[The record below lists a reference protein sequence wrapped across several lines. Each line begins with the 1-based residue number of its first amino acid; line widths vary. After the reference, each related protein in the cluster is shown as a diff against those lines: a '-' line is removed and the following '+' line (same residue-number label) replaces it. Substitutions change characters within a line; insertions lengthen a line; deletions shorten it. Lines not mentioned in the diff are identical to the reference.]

1 MSQRM
6 IRQIALCGAAA
17 LMTSTASA
25 QYFPGSTIDPCAPA
39 QTVAVPQQC
48 VMTCQPAL
56 VPVAQTCY
64 QTVPV
69 TEYQQVQRTV
79 ERPVVE
85 TRYVDQEVTA
95 YRPITEARVAEV
107 PITQYQNVT
116 EYQCVTRD
124 MGQWV
129 THRECVYRPSPCEYD
144 PRPGLMGGM
153 NRWGYSMRT
162 AFSPAFRTRREYV
175 PNYVAQNIP
184 VTRQVAIPG
193 TRQVTY
199 NVTRME
205 AYQTTRKVAVNSVRM
220 VAEQVTEMQPVT
232 VMRTVPTGTRVAYVS
247 PSSLGTATA
256 SRTVLG
262 PTADPL
268 ASQRASVATGQP
280 TTVRARTADARSGEA
295 FERNRS
301 TTQPYENKTG
311 TEAFKRDGET
321 FPKDANTFPPS
332 TQIQQQ
338 NFIPNT
344 TQVGPVTRHD
354 ELWEAPVQQ
363 QAPSSVEPARLQ
375 IPSSAQPV
383 SARPVNMQP
392 PVRPAKNIP
401 SVARVNQWAGR
412 PNPNAL
418 PLSPVVPT
426 PGVSVAVD

>member
-6 IRQIALCGAAA
+6 IRQIALCSAFA
-17 LMTSTASA
+17 LVASPASA
-25 QYFPGSTIDPCAPA
+25 QFFPGSTIDPCAPA
-39 QTVAVPQQC
+39 HTVAVPQQC

-69 TEYQQVQRTV
+69 TEYKPVQRTV

-95 YRPITEARVAEV
+95 YRPITETRVAEV

-116 EYQCVTRD
+116 EYQTVTRD
-124 MGQWV
+124 MGQWF
-129 THRECVYRPSPCEYD
+129 THRECIHRPSPCQYD
-144 PRPGLMGGM
+144 PRPGLLGGL
-153 NRWGYSMRT
+153 NRFGYSMRT
-162 AFSPAFRTRREYV
+162 AFSPSVRTRREYV
-175 PNYVAQNIP
+175 PNYVAQTIP

-199 NVTRME
+199 NVTKME

-232 VMRTVPTGTRVAYVS
+232 VMRTIPTGTRVAYVS

-256 SRTVLG
+256 SRTV
-262 PTADPL
+262 DPL
-268 ASQRASVATGQP
+268 ASQRASIATGQP
-280 TTVRARTADARSGEA
+280 TPVRSRTADLRGNEA
-295 FERNRS
+295 FERRS
-301 TTQPYENKTG
+301 TSPPYDANKAG
-311 TEAFKRDGET
+311 QEAFKRDGEPFKNDT
-321 FPKDANTFPPS
+321 QFPPK
-332 TQIQQQ
+332 TGQIQQN
-338 NFIPNT
+338 NFIPST
-344 TQVGPVTRHD
+344 SQLGPVTRHD
-354 ELWEAPVQQ
+354 ELWEAPIEQ

-383 SARPVNMQP
+383 SARPVNIEP
-392 PVRPAKNIP
+392 PARPAKSIP
-401 SVARVNQWAGR
+401 SVARVSQWSQR
-412 PNPNAL
+412 PHTNAL
-418 PLSPVVPT
+418 PQNREDSA

>member
-6 IRQIALCGAAA
+6 IRQIALCSVFA
-17 LMTSTASA
+17 LSASNASA
-25 QYFPGSTIDPCAPA
+25 QYFPGGTIDPCAP
-39 QTVAVPQQC
+39 AVPQQC

-64 QTVPV
+64 QSVPV

-95 YRPITEARVAEV
+95 YRPITETRVAEV

-129 THRECVYRPSPCEYD
+129 AHRECVYRPSPCEYD
-144 PRPGLMGGM
+144 PRPGLLGGL

-162 AFSPAFRTRREYV
+162 AFSPSFRTRREYV
-175 PNYVAQNIP
+175 PNYVAQTIP

-262 PTADPL
+262 PTPDPL

-280 TTVRARTADARSGEA
+280 TTVRARTADARNNEA
-295 FERNRS
+295 FERRS
-301 TTQPYENKTG
+301 TTQPYENKSG
-311 TEAFKRDGET
+311 TEAFKREGE
-321 FPKDANTFPPS
+321 PSTFPP
-332 TQIQQQ
+332 TTGIQQQ
-338 NFIPNT
+338 NFNPNT
-344 TQVGPVTRHD
+344 SQVGPVTRHD

-383 SARPVNMQP
+383 SARPANMQP

-418 PLSPVVPT
+418 PISPVRPT